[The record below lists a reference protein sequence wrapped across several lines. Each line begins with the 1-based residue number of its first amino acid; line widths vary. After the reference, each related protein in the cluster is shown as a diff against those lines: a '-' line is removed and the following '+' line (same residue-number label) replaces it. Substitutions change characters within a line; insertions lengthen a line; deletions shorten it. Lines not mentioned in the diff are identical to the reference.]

1 MFPLISVIVPVY
13 NAGKYLDK
21 CLKSIES
28 QTYSNLQIILINDGS
43 TDDSLQICE
52 RHAEKDKRITL
63 ISQENKGV
71 IKARKTGIEKA
82 LGKYTCWVDS
92 DDWIEADY
100 ISRLVEL
107 QYGSDADIVAVA
119 HYHDIGND
127 SRLVKN
133 GIENG
138 TFETLDIASEMLY
151 TGHFYEYGIGPHLV
165 TKLFPTDILKKIKDE
180 IDDNIVAGDDAAIT
194 YAAIL
199 DAQKI
204 CVSDMAGYHYVQNQ
218 GSITK
223 TNCSDEISRIDS
235 LIRFLRKK
243 FNEKGLIKETDS
255 QLHAY
260 RNYLIALRHI
270 DVFDRDADM
279 LLTPFGGFSK
289 ENRIIIYGAGVLG
302 QKIYNY
308 LSSNNAGIIAWIDK
322 NWQTYRNNGMN
333 VDSPEKLKTLN
344 FEYVIIANITENVA
358 ISIRRNLISM
368 GIEPDKVRW
377 FTDEFRCAD
386 IVKG

>member
-165 TKLFPTDILKKIKDE
+165 TKLFPTDILKKIK
-180 IDDNIVAGDDAAIT
+180 
-194 YAAIL
+194 
-199 DAQKI
+199 
-204 CVSDMAGYHYVQNQ
+204 
-218 GSITK
+218 
-223 TNCSDEISRIDS
+223 
-235 LIRFLRKK
+235 
-243 FNEKGLIKETDS
+243 
-255 QLHAY
+255 
-260 RNYLIALRHI
+260 
-270 DVFDRDADM
+270 
-279 LLTPFGGFSK
+279 
-289 ENRIIIYGAGVLG
+289 
-302 QKIYNY
+302 
-308 LSSNNAGIIAWIDK
+308 
-322 NWQTYRNNGMN
+322 
-333 VDSPEKLKTLN
+333 EKLL
-344 FEYVIIANITENVA
+344 
-358 ISIRRNLISM
+358 SLLISKSIWIIFLPIPQISTHIIQCFF
-368 GIEPDKVRW
+368 G
-377 FTDEFRCAD
+377 FLH
-386 IVKG
+386 